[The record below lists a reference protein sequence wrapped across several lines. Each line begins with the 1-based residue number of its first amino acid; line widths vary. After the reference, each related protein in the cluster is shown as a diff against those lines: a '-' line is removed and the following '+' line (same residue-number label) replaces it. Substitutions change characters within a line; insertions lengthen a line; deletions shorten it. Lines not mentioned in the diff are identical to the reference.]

1 MGLKKTPVK
10 KEKEEFQGRIATK
23 KLWKEIDIKRWYAFI
38 NRINPEGKWILKR
51 NSIQGCCPYHD
62 DSTPS
67 FNLNFD
73 LCIGKCFGSCGHI
86 VSDLVQFVAKL
97 TGTAYATALTT
108 INTEF
113 DLSLIL
119 GKASNELARFH
130 KNQEMKKAAIVA
142 MREVM
147 AEYIREKPKHLDYL
161 EPAVVY
167 LTRGR
172 NIPLSLLDKLPVV
185 VFPKPE
191 HVRKYLPAEFFG
203 LYEAYMKPIDMGG
216 CYGSLLFTYNDAPGS
231 ISRLKLRYM
240 QRDAAQRI
248 RQYASPQD
256 IPHPIA
262 RDLCTHNFFFLE
274 DQYCKEPLGV
284 FGLHHYSRRIC
295 ATDANVYLTE
305 GEFDALSCMVA
316 QLQEDRSDFVI
327 LAAGGAAGT
336 NLSFL
341 REYGIRTIW
350 LVQDSSAK
358 NGDSVANIIL
368 KAKNNFLGDSLNP
381 ALNFKVFTWPATING
396 SDLDEA
402 VQLTGYSQM
411 CQYLVDDR
419 NTYFLNS
426 YNWIVG
432 QCTQDIAQIKQ
443 KYSNKEVDASDG
455 TAEQQSVSAA
465 NNADDMRR
473 DIRLAIIGW
482 ISHIHNQADKLAYV
496 RHFANAEG
504 IDVSELDEVNREIH
518 GLNTKEGAVQRMI
531 DDLSNYIEFT
541 HYERTQNG
549 NQFSIWSKTQYV
561 TAVLPMTESGM
572 EQVLSQY
579 IGKDVLQWSCG
590 LFGSAP
596 GSIILQKSTGDPLR
610 DSEAQLKNTM
620 FLLRRVMMEQ
630 VGKVD
635 LLTSLKKVGQGIHYW
650 DLDQAKS
657 GNFVYFVN
665 GSKAYRGKF
674 NPGTGAPIE
683 WTFINSMVDDKVRFI
698 LSPGNEWSAVK
709 DVSDLYSGVQ
719 VDLRETYQNILKL
732 IDGWKFEHHEIM
744 REYIAAWIMS
754 LPIQKAVGQVNVTFI
769 TGDSTSG
776 KTSFA
781 RGLLGGYKS
790 GHNVPSILECANCA
804 TDASPAAIYQNMDS
818 SSLMLSLDEA
828 ESKEDTDHSSR
839 VNEIMTMI
847 YSIPTG
853 GATTERGGITADHR
867 TSYFLRMPVLFAAIG
882 LKTDPVFLTRV
893 MVIYTKKET
902 TRMDVGSFIDNN
914 FDDAFIKKLRHSITT
929 GLLHRIP
936 EIIERKNVLYERL
949 SKTETC
955 IPVTSRFTIS
965 VLTVLTIYEMLGGDP
980 IRMYKDII
988 EKNRGR
994 LEAIH
999 GNTFQSEIL
1008 NAVLYSPSI
1017 AASVDDG
1024 VNSLVSPRK
1033 IILEGN
1039 IALLNN
1045 SDCGVY
1051 YLPDKAWIVIVWRL
1065 AKYIILRSQYAYRKM
1080 DEASFVESVSKN
1092 AYVIHDISA
1101 EDHEYIKSQIGLTD
1115 IKNSAGYT
1123 VVSSSYLVG
1132 REEQEAFKEKAMRE
1146 GYGKGRGRGR
1156 KASKADEDPGMP
1168 EVPIDAYEDD
1178 SPMLYGSEI
1187 GTDFSI

>member
-1 MGLKKTPVK
+1 MGIKKTPVK

-38 NRINPEGKWILKR
+38 NRINPEGKWVLKR

-97 TGTAYATALTT
+97 TGTAYHNALTT

-113 DLSLIL
+113 DLALVL
-119 GKASNELARFH
+119 GKSANELSKFH

-147 AEYIREKPKHLDYL
+147 AEYIREKPAHLDYL

-172 NIPLSLLDKLPVV
+172 NVPLGLLDKLPVV
-185 VFPKPE
+185 VYPKPE
-191 HVRKYLPAEFFG
+191 HVKKYLPSEFHA
-203 LYEAYMKPIDMGG
+203 LYEAYMKPASTTG

-231 ISRLKLRYM
+231 ISRLKLRFM
-240 QRDAAQRI
+240 QKDAAQRI
-248 RQYASPQD
+248 KQYPDVKQMPQ
-256 IPHPIA
+256 PIA
-262 RDLCTHNFFFLE
+262 RDLCTHSFVFLD
-274 DQYCKEPLGV
+274 DQYCKDLLGV
-284 FGLHHYSRRIC
+284 FGLHHYSRRVC
-295 ATDANVYLTE
+295 ATDANIYLTE

-341 REYGIRTIW
+341 REYGIRTVW

-368 KAKNNFLGDSLNP
+368 KSKNNFLSDSLNP

-402 VQLTGYSQM
+402 VQLTGYHQM
-411 CQYLVDDR
+411 CQYLVDER

-426 YNWIVG
+426 YNWIIG
-432 QCTQDIAQIKQ
+432 KAEQDISNIRK
-443 KYSNKEVDASDG
+443 KYHNKELTTEDG
-455 TAEQQSVSAA
+455 TPEQQTVAA
-465 NNADDMRR
+465 KNNADDMSR

-482 ISHIHNQADKLAYV
+482 MSYIHDQADKLAYV
-496 RHFANAEG
+496 RHFSSTEG
-504 IDVSELDEVNREIH
+504 IDISELDEVNREIH
-518 GLNTKEGAVQRMI
+518 SLNTEEGAVQRMVE
-531 DDLSNYIEFT
+531 DLSNYIEFT
-541 HYERTQNG
+541 HYERTQSG

-561 TAVLPMTESGM
+561 TTVLPPSESGM

-579 IGKDVLQWSCG
+579 IGKDVLSWSRG
-590 LFGSAP
+590 LFGTAP
-596 GSIILQKSTGDPLR
+596 GSIILQKSSGDPLM
-610 DSEAQLKNTM
+610 DSEIQLRRTM
-620 FLLRRVMMEQ
+620 YLLRRVMMDAI
-630 VGKVD
+630 GKVN
-635 LLTSLKKVGQGIHYW
+635 LLSSLKKVGQGIHYW
-650 DLDQAKS
+650 DLDQAKT

-683 WTFINSMVDDKVRFI
+683 WTFVNSMVDDQVRFV
-698 LSPGNEWSAVK
+698 LQPGSEWSAVK

-719 VDLRETYQNILKL
+719 VDIKETYNNILKL

-790 GHNVPSILECANCA
+790 GHNVPSILECASCA
-804 TDASPAAIYQNMDS
+804 TDASPAAIYQSMDS
-818 SSLMLSLDEA
+818 SSLLLSLDEA

-853 GATTERGGITADHR
+853 GATTERGGITAEHR

-936 EIIERKNVLYERL
+936 EIIERKNALYEKL
-949 SKTETC
+949 SHTETC

-980 IRMYKDII
+980 VQMYKDII

-1008 NAVLYSPSI
+1008 NAVLYSPSV
-1017 AASVDDG
+1017 AASVEDG

-1033 IILEGN
+1033 LILEGN
-1039 IALLNN
+1039 INLLNN

-1051 YLPDKAWIVIVWRL
+1051 YLPDKAWIIIVWRL

-1101 EDHEYIKSQIGLTD
+1101 ADHEYIKAQIGLTD

-1132 REEQEAFKEKAMRE
+1132 KEEQEAYKEKALQD
-1146 GYGKGRGRGR
+1146 GYGKKRG
-1156 KASKADEDPGMP
+1156 KAKKSSDDPGAP
-1168 EVPIDAYEDD
+1168 EVPIEAYEED

-1187 GTDFSI
+1187 GTDFCI